1 MATEP
6 GTAAAE
12 MFHLPTIPLSN
23 PRSATDVG
31 RPKGRTGG
39 RAAASAP
46 RVAVEGAQHRVL
58 PPTRPSATPQ
68 SALSAL

>member
-1 MATEP
+1 MATSP

-12 MFHLPTIPLSN
+12 IFHPPTIPLSN
-23 PRSATDVG
+23 SRSATDVG

-46 RVAVEGAQHRVL
+46 RVAVEGVQHRV
-58 PPTRPSATPQ
+58 RPHDRP
-68 SALSAL
+68 LRHRVR